1 MDVSYR
7 MAVLGIPPGFML
19 EDLEEASQYLR
30 IFAFNIF
37 EIEFRD
43 YRGSILKFSHN
54 LSSP

>member
-1 MDVSYR
+1 
-7 MAVLGIPPGFML
+7 ML